1 MGNLYI
7 PKVIRIEHVSEDAP
21 NTKTISL
28 KYPLD
33 FIPGQFLEVSCF
45 GIGEAP
51 ISISS
56 APHEELLKI
65 SFKRVGS
72 VTEGLFDLKK
82 NDTLG
87 IRGPFG
93 RGFPLE
99 QIEGKNLIFIA
110 GGMGLAPL
118 RSLLKFIF
126 SRKNKPSGNI
136 ILLCGS
142 RTPQDMLYKKDL
154 EDWSEHIKVL
164 LTVDSADT
172 SWRGR
177 VGVVTELLNEI
188 TIDPLTTK
196 ALICGPSIMMR
207 FAAARLLELGMNPMD
222 ILLSLER
229 CMKCG
234 MGKCGHCYISNK
246 FVCLDGPVFTIRELD
261 DLVPMEMLR

>member
-1 MGNLYI
+1 MDNPYI

-21 NTKTISL
+21 NTKTLCL

-33 FIPGQFLEVSCF
+33 FIPGQFMEVSCF

-56 APHEELLKI
+56 GPGEELLKI

-72 VTEGLFDLKK
+72 VTEGLFNLKK

-93 RGFPLE
+93 RGFPIE
-99 QIEGKNLIFIA
+99 SIEGKNLIFIA

-126 SRKNKPSGNI
+126 SKKNKPSGNI
-136 ILLCGS
+136 TLLCGS

-154 EDWSEHIKVL
+154 GNWSEHIKVL
-164 LTVDSADT
+164 LTVDSANA
-172 SWRGR
+172 SWKGR
-177 VGVVTELLNEI
+177 IGVVTKLLNEI

-196 ALICGPSIMMR
+196 ALLCGPGIMMR
-207 FAAARLLELGMNPMD
+207 FATARLVELGMNPPD
-222 ILLSLER
+222 IILSLER
-229 CMKCG
+229 YMKCG
-234 MGKCGHCYISNK
+234 VGKCGHCYIADK
-246 FVCLDGPVFTIRELD
+246 FVCRDGPVFSYEELNS
-261 DLVPMEMLR
+261 LIPLEIL